1 MDAIRYLQHAD
12 IEQATGL
19 SPKKIQDW
27 LDRGILAGHIGQ
39 PGKGGRRLY
48 SVADAVML
56 AVANELVQNYGA
68 SIPVAVRVGSS
79 VREWLLS
86 HQGNPDPPF
95 FVAEGETVAMV
106 QNLAQLGARASILA
120 VNAREVINE
129 VRRVLSDPAS
139 AFA

>member
-1 MDAIRYLQHAD
+1 ML
-12 IEQATGL
+12 
-19 SPKKIQDW
+19 
-27 LDRGILAGHIGQ
+27 
-39 PGKGGRRLY
+39 
-48 SVADAVML
+48 L
-56 AVANELVQNYGA
+56 AVAAELAQSYGA